1 LREELKPLGLEVV
14 TIALDLADA
23 AHESIEKAAPQ
34 HPALIDELHSVGGLF
49 GIVNVPSGIWIDEQG
64 MIVRPPEPAWP
75 GKSMWR
81 EIVKIPDELPPDLD
95 PFIRKSLELTA
106 KIKTD
111 PARYLMALRDWAAN
125 GAASSFAL
133 KPEEVIA
140 RSQGRSTENSEA
152 SAHFELGQHLQ
163 KTGHDQDAIE
173 HFKRAHELQ
182 PDNWTYKRQ
191 AWQYVSPLLQD
202 ARAVYGT
209 GWADEVEKF
218 GAENYYRPSDL

>member
-1 LREELKPLGLEVV
+1 LREELKPQGLEIV
-14 TIALDLADA
+14 TIALDLAEA
-23 AHESIEKAAPQ
+23 AHESIEQAAPQ

-49 GIVNVPSGIWIDEQG
+49 GIVNVPSGVWIDEEG
-64 MIVRPPEPAWP
+64 VIVRPPEPAWP

-81 EIVKIPDELPPDLD
+81 EIIKLPTELPPDLD
-95 PFIRKSLELTA
+95 PFLRKSLVQAA

-111 PARYLMALRDWAAN
+111 PAKYLAALRDWAAK
-125 GAASSFAL
+125 GSESQYAL
-133 KPEEVIA
+133 TPEEVIG

-152 SAHFELGQHLQ
+152 AAHFEIGQYLQ
-163 KTGHDQDAIE
+163 KAGHADDAVE

-191 AWQYVSPLLQD
+191 AWQYVSPMLQD

-209 GWADEVEKF
+209 GWADEIEKF
-218 GAENYYRPSDL
+218 GAENYYRASDL

>member
-1 LREELKPLGLEVV
+1 LREELKPQGLEVV

-49 GIVNVPSGIWIDEQG
+49 GIVNVPSGVWIDEHG
-64 MIVRPPEPAWP
+64 IIVRPPEPAWP

-81 EIVKIPDELPPDLD
+81 EIVKIPEKLPDDLD
-95 PFIRKSLELTA
+95 PFLRKALEQTA

-111 PARYLMALRDWAAN
+111 PAKYLAALRDWVAN
-125 GAASSFAL
+125 GSESKYAL
-133 KPEEVIA
+133 TLEEVIG
-140 RSQGRSTENSEA
+140 RSEGRSTETSEA
-152 SAHFELGQHLQ
+152 TAHFEIGQYLQ
-163 KTGHDQDAIE
+163 KAGQSDDAVE
-173 HFKRAHELQ
+173 HYKRAHELQ

-191 AWQYVSPLLQD
+191 AWNHISPLLQN

>member
-1 LREELKPLGLEVV
+1 LREELKPQGLEVV

-49 GIVNVPSGIWIDEQG
+49 GIVNVPSGVWIDENG
-64 MIVRPPEPAWP
+64 IIVRPPEPAWP

-81 EIVKIPDELPPDLD
+81 EIVKIPEKLPDDLD
-95 PFIRKSLELTA
+95 PFLRKALEQTA
-106 KIKTD
+106 KIKTN
-111 PARYLMALRDWAAN
+111 PAKYLAALRDWVAN
-125 GAASSFAL
+125 GSESKYAL
-133 KPEEVIA
+133 TPEEVTS
-140 RSQGRSTENSEA
+140 RSEGRSTETSEA
-152 SAHFELGQHLQ
+152 AAHFEIGQYLQ
-163 KTGHDQDAIE
+163 KGGHGDDAVE
-173 HFKRAHELQ
+173 HYKRAHELQ

-191 AWQYVSPLLQD
+191 AWNHISPLLQD

>member
-1 LREELKPLGLEVV
+1 MREELKPQGLEVV

-23 AHESIEKAAPQ
+23 AHESIEQAAPQ

-49 GIVNVPSGIWIDEQG
+49 GIVNVPSGVWIDEKG
-64 MIVRPPEPAWP
+64 IIVRPPEPAWP

-81 EIVKIPDELPPDLD
+81 EIVKIPEKLPDDLD
-95 PFIRKSLELTA
+95 PFLRKALEQTA

-111 PARYLMALRDWAAN
+111 PAKYLAALRDWVAN
-125 GAASSFAL
+125 GSESKYAL
-133 KPEEVIA
+133 TPEEVIG
-140 RSQGRSTENSEA
+140 RSEGRSTENSEA
-152 SAHFELGQHLQ
+152 AAHFEIGQYLQ
-163 KTGHDQDAIE
+163 KAGHSDDAVE
-173 HFKRAHELQ
+173 HYKRAHELQ

-191 AWQYVSPLLQD
+191 AWNHISPLLQD

-218 GAENYYRPSDL
+218 GAENYYRRSDL

>member
-1 LREELKPLGLEVV
+1 LREELKPQGLEVV

-23 AHESIEKAAPQ
+23 AHESIEQAAPK

-49 GIVNVPSGIWIDEQG
+49 GIVNVPSGVWIDENG
-64 MIVRPPEPAWP
+64 IIVRPPEPAWP

-81 EIVKIPDELPPDLD
+81 EIVKIPEKLPDDLD
-95 PFIRKSLELTA
+95 PFLRKALEQTA

-111 PARYLMALRDWAAN
+111 PARYLAALRDWVAN
-125 GAASSFAL
+125 GSESKYAL
-133 KPEEVIA
+133 TPEEVIG
-140 RSQGRSTENSEA
+140 RSEGRSTKTSEA
-152 SAHFELGQHLQ
+152 AAHFEIGQYLQ
-163 KTGHDQDAIE
+163 KVGHSDDAVE
-173 HFKRAHELQ
+173 HYKLAHELQ

-191 AWQYVSPLLQD
+191 AWNHISPLLQD

>member
-1 LREELKPLGLEVV
+1 LREELKPQGLEVV

-23 AHESIEKAAPQ
+23 AHESIEQAAPH

-49 GIVNVPSGIWIDEQG
+49 GIVNVPSGVWIDETG

-81 EIVKIPDELPPDLD
+81 EIVKIPEKLPDDLD
-95 PFIRKSLELTA
+95 PFLRKALEQTA

-111 PARYLMALRDWAAN
+111 PAKYLAALRDWVAN
-125 GAASSFAL
+125 GSESKYAL
-133 KPEEVIA
+133 TPEEVTS
-140 RSQGRSTENSEA
+140 RSEGRSMETSEA
-152 SAHFELGQHLQ
+152 AAHFEIGQYLQ
-163 KTGHDQDAIE
+163 KAGHGDDAVE
-173 HFKRAHELQ
+173 HYKRAHELQ

-191 AWQYVSPLLQD
+191 AWNHISPLLQD

>member
-1 LREELKPLGLEVV
+1 LREELKPQGLEVV
-14 TIALDLADA
+14 TIALDLAEA
-23 AHESIEKAAPQ
+23 AHESIAQAAPQ

-49 GIVNVPSGIWIDEQG
+49 GIVNVPSGVWIDENG
-64 MIVRPPEPAWP
+64 TIVRPPETAWP

-81 EIVKIPDELPPDLD
+81 EIVKIPEKLPDDLD
-95 PFIRKSLELTA
+95 PFLRKALEQTA

-111 PARYLMALRDWAAN
+111 PAKYLAALRDWAAN
-125 GAASSFAL
+125 GSESQYAL
-133 KPEEVIA
+133 TPEEVIE
-140 RSQGRSTENSEA
+140 RSHGRSPDISEA
-152 SAHFELGQHLQ
+152 AAHFEIGQYLQ
-163 KTGHDQDAIE
+163 KTGHDDDAVE

-182 PDNWTYKRQ
+182 PENWTYKRQ
-191 AWQYVSPLLQD
+191 AWNYISPLLQD